1 MCTFAVFAQRAT
13 PASAPVDLPNGPAKA
28 DFDIARFNSA
38 GNGWF
43 KTFYVTETYPLQRVL
58 DEGKV
63 AADTGVLVTK
73 TAAEDL
79 ALLMDQMAYHHI
91 AQGRGGKQDWM
102 VSF

>member
-28 DFDIARFNSA
+28 DFDIARFNPV

-43 KTFYVTETYPLQRVL
+43 KTFYVTETHPLQEAL

-63 AADTGVLVTK
+63 AADTGVLVTE
-73 TAAEDL
+73 TAAGDL
-79 ALLMDQMAYHHI
+79 ALLTDQMAYHHI
-91 AQGRGGKQDWM
+91 AQGRAGKQDWM